1 MKMGKNNKD
10 IEIIKKNIEKINF
23 EISTIKKSI
32 SIKKN
37 SDTQNFKFILFK
49 GKEGFA
55 DRLQCLLQAIKYALA
70 TNRILIIDW
79 RDEDWSHDINQPID
93 TYFELKGVKNMY
105 IKDFLEIWDKEKN
118 SLTIYPIAWKDFI
131 ENPNCDSLLEN
142 PIFHL
147 PNQAKCIEDI
157 SINKIKDFD
166 EDIIVYPGIQHRT
179 FDMQYLQCI
188 DLSDFVKKKILTF
201 SRKYSLISK
210 KYDVIHLRGGSK
222 KWMGG
227 KLPHNSLVK
236 ESHNK
241 WNNANEY
248 MDFLYE
254 KYISESKKRED
265 LPLLLISDTHQ
276 LISLWEEKYKIGKRV
291 PNIVADKLNES
302 GIHKL
307 KKKDIIKT
315 KNISKIEI
323 NFECIRDFILMLNS
337 RILIGDEV
345 SLYSNMALLAK
356 SINIRLIDF
365 I

>member
-1 MKMGKNNKD
+1 MEKNNKD

-23 EISTIKKSI
+23 EISAIKNIMSIKKSA
-32 SIKKN
+32 
-37 SDTQNFKFILFK
+37 DTQTLKFILFK

-93 TYFELKGVKNMY
+93 TYFELKGIKNMY
-105 IKDFLEIWDKEKN
+105 IKDFLEIWGKEKN

-131 ENPNCDSLLEN
+131 ENRNCDSFLQN

-157 SINKIKDFD
+157 SINKIKDFE
-166 EDIIVYPGIQHRT
+166 EDIVVYPGIQHRT
-179 FDMQYLQCI
+179 FDTKYLQCI
-188 DLSDFVKKKILTF
+188 ELSEFVESKILTF
-201 SRKYSLISK
+201 YSKYSLISK

-241 WNNANEY
+241 WNTANEY
-248 MDFLYE
+248 IDFLYK
-254 KYISESKKRED
+254 KYISESKKVEE
-265 LPLLLISDTHQ
+265 LPLLLISDTYK
-276 LISLWEEKYKIGKRV
+276 LISLWIEKYKIGKRV
-291 PNIVADKLNES
+291 PNVISHRLNES

-307 KKKDIIKT
+307 KKKDIIKN

-323 NFECIRDFILMLNS
+323 NCECIRDFILMLNS
-337 RILIGDEV
+337 KIGRAHV
-345 SLYSNMALLAK
+345 
-356 SINIRLIDF
+356 
-365 I
+365 